1 MSMIN
6 ISNLSFTYEGSSE
19 AVFENVNLRLDTDW
33 KLGFVGRNG
42 RGKTTLLKLLS
53 GELKGGGSI
62 TASVRFDYFPYTIED
77 TEMTMLEIIRSI
89 APEVEE
95 WEIYR
100 ELSLLDIESDIVYQ
114 PFNTLSGGERAKAM
128 LAGLFLRRDAFLLID
143 EPTNHLDS
151 EGRRLL
157 GNYLRK
163 KSGFILV
170 SHDRRLLDACTN
182 HTLSINRCDIEL
194 QKGSYSDW
202 EKNKAMRDS
211 FEREQNEKLK
221 RDIARLSE
229 AAERSS
235 RWADKTEKGKFNTTN
250 SGLDVDRGY
259 VGHKSA
265 KMMKR
270 SKAIEARR
278 IAAAEEKSTLLR
290 NIERTAQL
298 KLTPLRYHSKRFAEL
313 KGVTL
318 KYGGKTVCKNVS
330 FTINQGERTALCG
343 KNGSGKS
350 SVLKLILGENIDY
363 TGELYIG
370 GGLKISYVPQTTG
383 HLSGSLYD
391 YAKRLGADTG
401 LFFAIL
407 RKLDFSREHFEQTI
421 ESFSEG
427 QKKKVLIAGS
437 LCENAHLYI
446 WDEPLNYIDII
457 SRLQIEELIKESEA
471 TMIFVEHDEVFRDKT
486 ADNIVLI

>member
-6 ISNLSFTYEGSSE
+6 ISNLSFTYDGSSE
-19 AVFENVNLRLDTDW
+19 AVFENVSLRLDTDW
-33 KLGFVGRNG
+33 RLGFVGRNG

-53 GELKGGGSI
+53 GELMGGGSI

-77 TEMTMLEIIRSI
+77 TEMPMLEIIRSI
-89 APEVEE
+89 APEAEE

-100 ELSLLDIESDIVYQ
+100 ELSLLDTDTAAYQ

-128 LAGLFLRRDAFLLID
+128 LAGLFLRRNEFLLID

-157 GNYLRK
+157 GNYLGK

-170 SHDRRLLDACTN
+170 SHDRRLLDACTD

-194 QKGSYSDW
+194 QKGNYSDW

-211 FEREQNEKLK
+211 FERERNEKLK
-221 RDIARLSE
+221 RDIAHLTE

-235 RWADKTEKGKFNTTN
+235 RWADKTEKGKFGTTN
-250 SGLDVDRGY
+250 SGLSVDRGY

-278 IAAAEEKSTLLR
+278 AAAVEEKSALLR
-290 NIERTAQL
+290 NIEQTAQL
-298 KLTPLRYHSKRFAEL
+298 KLSPLEYHSKRLAEL

-318 KYGGKTVCKNVS
+318 KYGEKIVCENVS

-343 KNGSGKS
+343 KNGCGKS
-350 SVLKLILGENIDY
+350 SVLKLILGESIEY

-370 GGLKISYVPQTTG
+370 SGLKISYVPQTTE
-383 HLSGSLYD
+383 HLSGSLFD
-391 YAKRLGADTG
+391 YAERLGADTG
-401 LFFAIL
+401 LFFTIL
-407 RKLDFSREHFEQTI
+407 RKLGFSREHFEQATQN
-421 ESFSEG
+421 FSAG

-457 SRLQIEELIKESEA
+457 SRIQIEELILASKA
-471 TMIFVEHDEVFRDKT
+471 TIIFVEHDEVFRDRI

>member
-1 MSMIN
+1 MSMID
-6 ISNLSFTYEGSSE
+6 ISNLSFAYEGSGE
-19 AVFENVNLRLDTDW
+19 AVFDRVNLRLDTDW
-33 KLGFVGRNG
+33 RLGFVGRNG

-53 GELKGGGSI
+53 GELKGSGTI
-62 TASVRFDYFPYTIED
+62 TTGVRFDYFPYTIED
-77 TEMTMLEIIRSI
+77 TGMLMMDIIGSI
-89 APEVEE
+89 APDAED

-100 ELSLLDIESDIVYQ
+100 EMSLLDIDPNAAYQ

-128 LAGLFLRRDAFLLID
+128 LAGLFLRRNAFLLID

-157 GNYLRK
+157 GEYLGK

-170 SHDRRLLDACTN
+170 SHDRRLLDSCTD
-182 HTLSINRCDIEL
+182 HTLSINRCNIEL
-194 QKGSYSDW
+194 QKGSYSEW

-211 FEREQNEKLK
+211 CERERNEKLK
-221 RDIARLSE
+221 RDIARLSA

-265 KMMKR
+265 KMMRR
-270 SKAIEARR
+270 SKAIENRR
-278 IAAAEEKSTLLR
+278 IAAVEEKSTLLR
-290 NIERTAQL
+290 NIEQSAQL
-298 KLTPLRYHSKRFAEL
+298 KLTPLRYHSRCLVEL
-313 KGVTL
+313 KGVAL
-318 KYGGKTVCKNVS
+318 NYGGKTVCENVS
-330 FTINQGERTALCG
+330 FTINRDERTALCG
-343 KNGSGKS
+343 KNGCGKS
-350 SVLKLILGENIDY
+350 SVLKLILGESIDY
-363 TGELYIG
+363 SGELYIG
-370 GGLKISYVPQTTG
+370 GGLKISYVSQTTE
-383 HLSGSLYD
+383 HLTGSLYD
-391 YAKRLGADTG
+391 YAERLNVDTG

-407 RKLDFSREHFEQTI
+407 RKLDFSREHFEKMI

-457 SRLQIEELIKESEA
+457 SRLQIEELITESGA
-471 TMIFVEHDEVFRDKT
+471 TMIFVEHDEVFRDKI